1 MLFLTGKLT
10 WTKFHQLLF
19 IYLLICILFFGM
31 SNNRLV
37 ISSSQL
43 EKLNTKLE
51 ESMDDCHPH
60 LQNFST
66 STTWSYIEEN
76 FKTACKIVGNCHNL
90 LASIKFD
97 LESFS
102 LSKFNSTHVEK
113 NDELICG
120 IHRALERFYFVL
132 GQCNSS
138 DFLGRIHKE
147 FIAALAGPGENKLTL
162 QSEMI

>member
-1 MLFLTGKLT
+1 
-10 WTKFHQLLF
+10 
-19 IYLLICILFFGM
+19 M

-43 EKLNTKLE
+43 EKLNTKLG

-76 FKTACKIVGNCHNL
+76 FKTACKIVGNCHKL

-102 LSKFNSTHVEK
+102 LSKFNSTHVERMK
-113 NDELICG
+113 
-120 IHRALERFYFVL
+120 
-132 GQCNSS
+132 S
-138 DFLGRIHKE
+138 
-147 FIAALAGPGENKLTL
+147 
-162 QSEMI
+162 